1 MSDKR
6 KVKKSKRV
14 VNDDN
19 TPASWGDVYNIA
31 SLVDGIVSNVAS
43 ITLYVKENKELK
55 PKLDEAMLAH
65 ISTIADNISS
75 AKERLIAVMADLP
88 GKETD
93 VVKEED
99 FANYLLKYSE
109 IIDIK
114 DAVMSTS
121 FEPYVEMT
129 LGAMDIVD
137 GLSGKKTE
145 MTTDQPVSTEGT
157 TQ

>member
-145 MTTDQPVSTEGT
+145 MTTDQPASVEGT
-157 TQ
+157 DQ